1 MSTEYDTNTGG
12 RILQENIQARPK
24 KKIPERK
31 CLGCNTSKPKT
42 ELARVVRAPDGTV
55 SLDLTGKKS
64 GRGAYVC
71 KSVECL
77 KKCRKRRCIERAL
90 EVEIPDE
97 VYTAIE
103 GELAENE

>member
-1 MSTEYDTNTGG
+1 MQDNKE
-12 RILQENIQARPK
+12 AKPK
-24 KKIPERK
+24 KKTPERK
-31 CLGCNTSKPKT
+31 CLGCNTSKPKG

-77 KKCRKRRCIERAL
+77 KKCRKRRAIERAL
-90 EVEIPDE
+90 EVEIPDA
-97 VYTAIE
+97 VYSAIE
-103 GELAENE
+103 EELAENE

>member
-1 MSTEYDTNTGG
+1 MQDNKE
-12 RILQENIQARPK
+12 AKPK

-31 CLGCNTSKPKT
+31 CLGCNTSKPKG

-71 KSVECL
+71 KSVDCL
-77 KKCRKRRCIERAL
+77 KKCRKRRAIERAL
-90 EVEIPDE
+90 EVEIPDA
-97 VYTAIE
+97 VYAAIE
-103 GELAENE
+103 EELAANE

>member
-1 MSTEYDTNTGG
+1 MQGNN
-12 RILQENIQARPK
+12 QEKPK

-31 CLGCNTSKPKT
+31 CLGCGESKPKA
-42 ELARVVRAPDGTV
+42 ELARVVRGPDGSV

-71 KSVECL
+71 KSADCL
-77 KKCRKRRCIERAL
+77 KKCRKRKSIERSL

-97 VYTAIE
+97 LYSLIE
-103 GELAENE
+103 QELRENEQ

>member
-1 MSTEYDTNTGG
+1 MQD
-12 RILQENIQARPK
+12 NIQARPK
-24 KKIPERK
+24 RKIPERK
-31 CLGCNTSKPKT
+31 CLGCNTSKPKS
-42 ELARVVRAPDGTV
+42 ELARVVRAPDGAV

-90 EVEIPDE
+90 EVEIPE
-97 VYTAIE
+97 GVWEAIE

>member
-1 MSTEYDTNTGG
+1 M
-12 RILQENIQARPK
+12 QENIQAKLK

-31 CLGCNTSKPKT
+31 CLGCNTSKPKS
-42 ELARVVRAPDGTV
+42 ELARVVRAPDGSV
-55 SLDLTGKKS
+55 CLDLTGKKS

-77 KKCRKRRCIERAL
+77 KKCRKRRAVERAL

-97 VYTAIE
+97 VYAAIE
-103 GELAENE
+103 EELAENE

>member
-1 MSTEYDTNTGG
+1 M
-12 RILQENIQARPK
+12 QETTKVSPK

-31 CLGCNTSKPKT
+31 CLGCGESKPKMT
-42 ELARVVRAPDGTV
+42 LARVVRCPDGTV

-71 KSVECL
+71 RNVGCL
-77 KKCRKRRCIERAL
+77 KKCRKRRAIERSL

-97 VYTAIE
+97 VYDAIE
-103 GELAENE
+103 KELADSE

>member
-1 MSTEYDTNTGG
+1 MQD
-12 RILQENIQARPK
+12 NIQAKPK

-31 CLGCNTSKPKT
+31 CLGCNTSKPKS
-42 ELARVVRAPDGTV
+42 ELARVVRAPDGSV
-55 SLDLTGKKS
+55 CLDLTGKKS

-71 KSVECL
+71 KSVGCL
-77 KKCRKRRCIERAL
+77 KKCRKRRAVERAL

-97 VYTAIE
+97 VYAAIE